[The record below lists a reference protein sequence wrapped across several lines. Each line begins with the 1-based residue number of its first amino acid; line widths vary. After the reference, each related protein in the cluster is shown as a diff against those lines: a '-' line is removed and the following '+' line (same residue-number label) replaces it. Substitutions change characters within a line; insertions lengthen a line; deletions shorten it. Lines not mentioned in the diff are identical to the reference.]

1 MIIPI
6 SFALVTG
13 AVALGSWYKVRSK
26 KRQQES
32 ATSYFLAGRGL
43 TGVLIASSLM
53 LTNLSTEQLVGL
65 NAQGYTANMT
75 PMAWEV
81 CAALTLVVVALYLL
95 PQYLSGGVT
104 TIPEFIEVRFGKS
117 TMFFCTFLF
126 LFGYVLNLL
135 PPILYTGSV
144 ALGGIFDI
152 SGIFEVSYWGSIWI
166 MVVSIGLV
174 GACYAVFGGLK
185 AIAYSDTFNG
195 IGLLV
200 GGVVL
205 IPLFGLSALG
215 EGSVIAGFQYLM
227 TEHPEKLN
235 AIGGKDDPVPFSTFF
250 TGMLILNLF
259 YWGTNQSIIQRA
271 LGAQNLA
278 EGQKGVLWAGMLK
291 LLGPFFLLIPGII
304 AYAMFGPDLP
314 NGEVAYP
321 MLVREVLPTPMI
333 GFFAAVLFGAILS
346 SFNSVL
352 HSTSTLFTLNVY
364 KPLINNNAND
374 RDLVRTGKMFGA
386 VVGLFAIFVAPF
398 IYYAPKGFFQ
408 YFQTINSFYMAP
420 MFTVIVV
427 GLVTNRV
434 PAMAANIGIV
444 VFMLAYALTSFVFQP
459 DIHFLHLTGI
469 LFVAT
474 SILMLIIGHF
484 FPQKEVYEPV
494 EKDEVELTP
503 WKHAK
508 LFAGV
513 ICIGVVALYV
523 IFSPLG
529 IAQ

>member
-1 MIIPI
+1 
-6 SFALVTG
+6 
-13 AVALGSWYKVRSK
+13 
-26 KRQQES
+26 
-32 ATSYFLAGRGL
+32 
-43 TGVLIASSLM
+43 
-53 LTNLSTEQLVGL
+53 
-65 NAQGYTANMT
+65 
-75 PMAWEV
+75 
-81 CAALTLVVVALYLL
+81 
-95 PQYLSGGVT
+95 
-104 TIPEFIEVRFGKS
+104 
-117 TMFFCTFLF
+117 
-126 LFGYVLNLL
+126 
-135 PPILYTGSV
+135 
-144 ALGGIFDI
+144 
-152 SGIFEVSYWGSIWI
+152 
-166 MVVSIGLV
+166 
-174 GACYAVFGGLK
+174 
-185 AIAYSDTFNG
+185 
-195 IGLLV
+195 
-200 GGVVL
+200 
-205 IPLFGLSALG
+205 
-215 EGSVIAGFQYLM
+215 
-227 TEHPEKLN
+227 
-235 AIGGKDDPVPFSTFF
+235 
-250 TGMLILNLF
+250 MLILNLF

-271 LGAQNLA
+271 LGAENLA

-364 KPLINNNAND
+364 KPLINKNAND

-398 IYYAPKGFFQ
+398 IYYAPEGFFQ

-427 GLVTNRV
+427 GLVTKRV

-484 FPQKEVYEPV
+484 FPQKVVYEPV

-508 LFAGV
+508 QFAGV